1 MKAKFNDYKNLLKII
16 GFLDNYKSYVKENE
30 KKDSLKNIKIY
41 FETNIFISIVDFNNE
56 DYNVFTN
63 KRKFINYL
71 EKNPNKI
78 FKKKYAKEQ
87 INQKILLRKVF

>member
-63 KRKFINYL
+63 KSKFINYL
-71 EKNPNKI
+71 
-78 FKKKYAKEQ
+78 KKKSK
-87 INQKILLRKVF
+87 

>member
-56 DYNVFTN
+56 DYNVFTTFFN
-63 KRKFINYL
+63 S
-71 EKNPNKI
+71 
-78 FKKKYAKEQ
+78 
-87 INQKILLRKVF
+87 